1 MITKDIKLPNG
12 QTITIESGKLAR
24 QSHGSVLLRTNNT
37 MLLATVVSRDPLQ
50 DNDGDFLL
58 LSVDYQEKFSASG
71 KIPGGFLKREGRLGD
86 QEILVSRLVDRAIR
100 PLFPKDYRKEIQ
112 VNISLLSVDDDVLPD
127 ALVTLSASLAL
138 MVSPVPFSTP
148 VSAVRVVRVHGDFVI
163 NPSRDLLAQADLNL
177 MVAATESYVV
187 MVEGEMDEVQ
197 EDDLLGA
204 INHAHGVIK
213 GLCRAQNEF
222 AAEVGK
228 VKEDFVSHALVDY
241 PSELKEGLKKDIYK
255 VIKEAIPNKVLRKK
269 AFQALRDDYDQQ
281 LAYDIHGHEV
291 AEHHRDA
298 FFLET
303 QIQVIRDTVLSEG
316 IRLDGRS
323 TRDIR
328 SIEAE
333 IDYLPSTHG
342 SALFTRGETQS
353 LATVTLGGK
362 FDEQIIDSAMEDGYR
377 RFMLHYN
384 FPGFSTGE
392 VKGNRS
398 PTRREIGH
406 GNLAMRALKAVLPD
420 DEENLYTIR
429 IVADTLESNGSSSMA
444 TICASS
450 LALMDAGIPIRS
462 HVAGIAMGL
471 ITKGDGCTAI
481 LSDILGDEDHLGDMD
496 FKVAG
501 TRKGITAC
509 QMDIKIAGISSAIL
523 SKALDQAK
531 QGRLYIIDILENV
544 IAFPRPASKPHA
556 PKIVCLEVDKDMV
569 GALIGP
575 GGKVIQEIQKETDT
589 SIDIQDLNTSKC
601 IVKVF
606 ANQQG
611 TLQRALDWIESIVA
625 KPIVGRTYKGKI
637 KSILDYGA
645 FLEFMPG
652 RDGFLHISEVRE
664 ERIDNL
670 SDVLNVGEELLVKLV
685 SIDQRGKFRLTHKGV
700 EASLDA

>member
-1 MITKDIKLPNG
+1 MITRDIELPDG
-12 QTITIESGKLAR
+12 RIITIESGKLAR
-24 QSHGSVLLRTNNT
+24 QSHGSVLLRTGNT

-50 DNDGDFLL
+50 DNDSDFLL

-100 PLFPKDYRKEIQ
+100 PLFPKDYCKEIQ
-112 VNISLLSVDDDVLPD
+112 VNISLLSVDDDILPD

-138 MVSPVPFSTP
+138 MVSPVPFSTA
-148 VSAVRVVRVHGDFVI
+148 VSAVRVARVHGDFVV

-177 MVAATESYVV
+177 MVAATGSYVV

-197 EDDLLGA
+197 EDDLLEA
-204 INHAHGVIK
+204 INHAHDVIK
-213 GLCRAQNEF
+213 GLCRAQDMF
-222 AAEVGK
+222 AAEVGT
-228 VKEDFVSHALVDY
+228 VKESFVPYDLIDY
-241 PSELKEGLKKDIYK
+241 PSELKERLQKDIYK
-255 VIKEAIPNKVLRKK
+255 VIKEAIPDKVLRKK
-269 AFQALRDDYDQQ
+269 AFQALQDDYDQQ
-281 LAYDIHGHEV
+281 LAYDIHGNAV
-291 AEHHRDA
+291 AQHQREA
-298 FFLET
+298 FFLEIQT
-303 QIQVIRDTVLSEG
+303 QVIRDTILSEG

-323 TRDIR
+323 TKDIR
-328 SIEAE
+328 NIEAE

-420 DEENLYTIR
+420 DKENLYTIR

-471 ITKGDGCTAI
+471 ITQGDERMAI

-531 QGRLYIIDILENV
+531 QGRLHIIDILEGV
-544 IAFPRPASKPHA
+544 IAFSRPSSKPHA

-589 SIDIQDLNTSKC
+589 SIDIQDLNASKC
-601 IVKVF
+601 LVKVF
-606 ANQQG
+606 ANYQG

-625 KPIVGRTYKGKI
+625 KPIVGRTYKGRI
-637 KSILDYGA
+637 KSVLDYGA

-700 EASLDA
+700 KTSLDA